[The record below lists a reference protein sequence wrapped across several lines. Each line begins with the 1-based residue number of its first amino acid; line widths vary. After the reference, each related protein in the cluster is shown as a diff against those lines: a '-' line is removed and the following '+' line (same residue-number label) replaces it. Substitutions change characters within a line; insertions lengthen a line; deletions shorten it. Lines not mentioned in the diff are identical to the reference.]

1 MLERQGAFIPHGNL
15 RMSLR
20 ECRTI
25 DSEEGEDLPT
35 FFDSDS
41 VSQRLH
47 PVILVSHEKSLE
59 VSYFPEFWASI
70 SQLFFFFPDEN

>member
-41 VSQRLH
+41 CF
-47 PVILVSHEKSLE
+47 PEAAP
-59 VSYFPEFWASI
+59 SYFSES
-70 SQLFFFFPDEN
+70 